1 MPYSRVNGTINRYQ
15 FEGSLTKRQVRALA
29 KNASLKTLQCC
40 RLVRDSTWD
49 LLNDHLFSLRK
60 DVELRVYSSFYV
72 AQFDLSF
79 VTCLPNVEHF
89 SADCLIS
96 AKGVEHIQSM
106 RNLRS
111 LSIGIY
117 KLDSFDFL
125 GSLTDELEKLFLGRT
140 KSRKPDLGPLVR
152 FRNLKELYIEGQ
164 QKNIEVLS
172 ELTHLEDVTLR
183 SISTPNIDYLKPL
196 KKMWSLDLKLGGI
209 KDVSSIEG
217 MDGIKYLELWQIRGL
232 NDISVIST
240 LYGLQYLFLQA
251 LRRVAKLPSFEKL
264 KQLRRI
270 YLENMIGLE
279 DVNALGGAPAL
290 EEFIHVCAQNMNPED
305 YISLLKNPKV
315 RRVFVGFGSDKKNKE
330 FLELMKEYAVKEY
343 EYRPFKYV

>member
-1 MPYSRVNGTINRYQ
+1 MPYSRINGTTDRYE
-15 FEGSLTKRQVRALA
+15 FEGSLTKRQVVALA

-40 RLVRDSTWD
+40 RPVRDSTWD

-60 DVELRVYSSFYV
+60 DVELRLYGFY
-72 AQFDLSF
+72 ATELDLGF
-79 VTCLPNVEHF
+79 VTRLPNVEHF

-96 AKGVEHIQSM
+96 AKGAEHIQSM

-111 LSIGIY
+111 LGIGIY
-117 KLDSFDFL
+117 ELDSFDFL
-125 GSLTDELEKLFLGRT
+125 NGVTDALEKLSLGCT

-152 FRNLKELYIEGQ
+152 FKHLKQVYIERQ

-183 SISTPNIDYLKPL
+183 SISTPNIDYLRPL
-196 KKMWSLDLKLGGI
+196 KKMWSLDVKLGGI
-209 KDVSSIEG
+209 KDLSSIEG

-251 LRRVAKLPSFEKL
+251 LRRVSALPSFEKL

-270 YLENMIGLE
+270 YLENMKALE
-279 DVNALGGAPAL
+279 DISSLGGAPAL
-290 EEFIHVCAQNMNPED
+290 EEFIYVSAQNMNPED
-305 YISLLKNPKV
+305 CIPLLKNTRV
-315 RRVFVGFGSDKKNKE
+315 RRVSVGFGSNNKNKQ
-330 FLELMKEYAVKEY
+330 FRELMKEHAVKEY
-343 EYRPFKYV
+343 QYSPFKYV